1 MSAPCLSQLNYV
13 LVQRQKDG
21 IQIIPLSEVATKD
34 EFSNIKN
41 VSCDDMMA
49 AYRVPSQ
56 MMGIMPSNVGGGG
69 KAARV
74 FVRNELL
81 PLQKRICELN
91 EWIGEKIISFEAYQ
105 LTIEH

>member
-1 MSAPCLSQLNYV
+1 ML
-13 LVQRQKDG
+13 
-21 IQIIPLSEVATKD
+21 
-34 EFSNIKN
+34 
-41 VSCDDMMA
+41 
-49 AYRVPSQ
+49 
-56 MMGIMPSNVGGGG
+56 GGGG